1 MKKDLEKTNKKIK
14 TIKTTT
20 QIIAITLTSILI
32 YNIFLVLLSNISKKN
47 SNLLFGYK
55 AYIIATN
62 SMEPDINEGDV
73 VVIFKAKENNLKVG
87 NVITFKKNQELITHR
102 IIEIRDKGIQKEY
115 ITKGDNNNV
124 EDTEEVRYSQ
134 IQGVHVLTIP
144 FLGTIVI
151 FIQNHFFLIILTLLI
166 IVIGIYFMN
175 RKQKAE
181 EKSKIRRK
189 KKEIEDEKFKNE
201 NAK

>member
-1 MKKDLEKTNKKIK
+1 MKKNLEKINKKIK

-20 QIIAITLTSILI
+20 QIIAITLTTILI
-32 YNIFLVLLSNISKKN
+32 YNIFLVFLSSISKKN

-102 IIEIRDKGIQKEY
+102 IIEIRDNGIQKEY

-124 EDTEEVRYSQ
+124 EDTEEVKYSQ

-144 FLGTIVI
+144 YLGTIVL
-151 FIQNHFFLIILTLLI
+151 FIQKHFFIIIVVLLLI
-166 IVIGIYFMN
+166 LLCIYFIM
-175 RKQKAE
+175 KKHKAE

-189 KKEIEDEKFKNE
+189 KKEIEDEKFKSE
-201 NAK
+201 NSK